1 MIEILTHVKKQDSYI
16 IFVNLYYFA
25 LWSLFQSLPF
35 SISFSNV
42 LSQLEYFGL
51 IYCFQSLEDGVQNL
65 FTIFST
71 LQPKILFIIY
81 KPFVYELILPSNTTK
96 TLTEDSRHH

>member
-1 MIEILTHVKKQDSYI
+1 M
-16 IFVNLYYFA
+16 IFVSEPTFLH
-25 LWSLFQSLPF
+25 LLFQCALTIGVF
-35 SISFSNV
+35 WADIL
-42 LSQLEYFGL
+42 LSVF
-51 IYCFQSLEDGVQNL
+51 EDGVQNL

-81 KPFVYELILPSNTTK
+81 KPSVYELILPSNTTK